1 MMSLTKA
8 SLIKASLFKAS
19 GSLNK
24 ALANQLFKRTAMA
37 ACITTVISSLL
48 SSCATSSLSRD
59 EEAKAATSASLPDLP
74 TQWASIQQRTGDVKV
89 SWLEKLNDPA
99 LALLVLEAQKNNRNL
114 QVMAASVD
122 GARALANQAASSLSP
137 QLGASVG
144 STSGGAVAGSG
155 SNNFNVGL
163 QASWEADL
171 WGRIRSGNLAA
182 QENVVAAEAEYK
194 FAQYSLAANVAK
206 TYFVAIE
213 ANKQLEIAQRSV
225 NTIVETNRI
234 VQVQFDNGLANQQ
247 NISLAK
253 ADLASAQDGLVSS
266 KAGQR
271 DATRSLE
278 LLLGRYPSAELG
290 IVQSLP
296 SLPNILPAG
305 IPSQLL
311 ERRPD
316 LVAAERKVA
325 AAFNRLDAAKAA
337 KLPNLSLSGSLG
349 GSSNSLSNILNPTNL
364 AWQAI
369 GSLVAPIIDGG
380 RLDAKVEAATADQKA
395 AVAVYAQTALNAFAD
410 VERALDQGSV
420 LRKRVAALTTVLVES
435 EKALKI
441 ANLQFDEGEISL
453 LDVLILQQR
462 VFSARSNLLS
472 INRASLT
479 QFVDLNLVLG
489 GSW

>member
-1 MMSLTKA
+1 MSFTKA
-8 SLIKASLFKAS
+8 PIFNTSLLETALIKKMIT
-19 GSLNK
+19 NK
-24 ALANQLFKRTAMA
+24 LFKRTAMA
-37 ACITTVISSLL
+37 MCITLLISG
-48 SSCATSSLSRD
+48 CATSSLYRVED
-59 EEAKAATSASLPDLP
+59 AKVATAVNLPDLP
-74 TQWASIQQRTGDVKV
+74 SQWASMQQSVGEVKV

-99 LALLVLEAQKNNRNL
+99 LVLLVAESQNNNQNL
-114 QVMAASVD
+114 QAMAASVD
-122 GARALANQAASSLSP
+122 GARALASQAASSLSP

-144 STSGGAVAGSG
+144 NTSGGTVEGSG

-163 QASWEADL
+163 QASWEADF

-182 QENVVAAEAEYK
+182 KQNVVAAEAEYT

-206 TYFVAIE
+206 AYFVAIE
-213 ANKQLEIAQRSV
+213 ANKQLEIAQNSV
-225 NTIVETNRI
+225 ATVVETNRI
-234 VQVQFDNGLANQQ
+234 VQLQFENGLANLQ

-253 ADLASAQDGLVSS
+253 ADLASAQDSLVSS

-290 IVQSLP
+290 VEQSLP
-296 SLPNILPAG
+296 SLPAVLPAG
-305 IPSQLL
+305 IPSELL

-349 GSSNSLSNILNPTNL
+349 GTSNSLSNILNPANL

-380 RLDAKVEAATADQKA
+380 RLDAQIEAATADQKA
-395 AVAVYAQTALNAFAD
+395 AVAGYAQAALNAFAD
-410 VERALDQGSV
+410 VEKALDQGSV

-462 VFSARSNLLS
+462 VFSARSKLLS

-479 QFVDLNLVLG
+479 QFVNLNLALG

>member
-1 MMSLTKA
+1 MFLPETSFTNIQLRKIRKQLSKA
-8 SLIKASLFKAS
+8 SSIKALSNNAFRQTAIAICLITFVS
-19 GSLNK
+19 GC
-24 ALANQLFKRTAMA
+24 T
-37 ACITTVISSLL
+37 
-48 SSCATSSLSRD
+48 TSSLHRLED
-59 EEAKAATSASLPDLP
+59 AKAATNASLPDLP
-74 TQWASIQQRTGDVKV
+74 DQWDSIQRRIGAVEV
-89 SWLEKLNDPA
+89 SWLEQLNDPA
-99 LALLVLEAQKNNRNL
+99 LALLVVESQKNNRNL
-114 QVMAASVD
+114 QTMAASVD

-137 QLGASVG
+137 QLGASIG
-144 STSGGAVAGSG
+144 STSGGPLEGNG
-155 SNNFNVGL
+155 SNNFNIGL

-171 WGRIRSGNLAA
+171 WGRLRAGNLAA
-182 QENVVAAEAEYK
+182 NENIVAAEAEYT

-206 TYFVAIE
+206 SYFVAIE
-213 ANKQLEIAQRSV
+213 ANMQLEIAQKSV
-225 NTIVETNRI
+225 DTIVETNRI
-234 VQVQFDNGLANQQ
+234 VQVQFNNGLANQQ

-253 ADLASAQDGLVSS
+253 ADLASAQDSLLSS

-278 LLLGRYPSAELG
+278 LLLGRYPSAELN
-290 IVQSLP
+290 VVKTLP
-296 SLPNILPAG
+296 SLPKASPVG

-325 AAFNRLDAAKAA
+325 AAFNRVDAAKAA

-349 GSSNSLSNILNPTNL
+349 GSSTSLGNILNPANL

-369 GSLVAPIIDGG
+369 GSLVAPIVDGG
-380 RLDAKVEAATADQKA
+380 RLGAQVEAATADQEA
-395 AVAVYAQTALNAFAD
+395 AVASYAQAALNAFAD
-410 VERALDQGSV
+410 VEKALDQGSV
-420 LRKRVAALTTVLVES
+420 LRKREAALTTVVVES
-435 EKALKI
+435 EEALRI
-441 ANLQFDEGEISL
+441 ANLQFNEGEISL

-479 QFVDLNLVLG
+479 QFVDLNLALG

>member
-1 MMSLTKA
+1 MSFTTTLSTK
-8 SLIKASLFKAS
+8 KMPT
-19 GSLNK
+19 NK
-24 ALANQLFKRTAMA
+24 LFKRTVIAM
-37 ACITTVISSLL
+37 CIVTLASG
-48 SSCATSSLSRD
+48 CATSSLNRVED
-59 EEAKAATSASLPDLP
+59 AKAATAANLPDLP
-74 TQWASIQQRTGDVKV
+74 SQWASIQQRIGDVKV

-99 LALLVLEAQKNNRNL
+99 LTLLVLEAQKNNRNL
-114 QVMAASVD
+114 QVMSASVD

-137 QLGASVG
+137 QLTSVG
-144 STSGGAVAGSG
+144 NTSAGGVEGSG
-155 SNNFNVGL
+155 SKNFNLGL

-213 ANKQLEIAQRSV
+213 ANKQLEIAQKSV
-225 NTIVETNRI
+225 DTVVETNRI

-290 IVQSLP
+290 VDQSLP
-296 SLPNILPAG
+296 ILPNSLSAG

-316 LVAAERKVA
+316 LVSAERKVA

-349 GSSNSLSNILNPTNL
+349 GASSSLSNILNPANL

-369 GSLVAPIIDGG
+369 GSLVTPIIDGG
-380 RLDAKVEAATADQKA
+380 RLDAQVEAATADQKA
-395 AVAVYAQTALNAFAD
+395 AVASYAQVALNAFAD
-410 VERALDQGSV
+410 VERSLDQGSV
-420 LRKRVAALTTVLVES
+420 LRKRVAALTTVLLES

-441 ANLQFDEGEISL
+441 ANLQFNEGEISL

-479 QFVDLNLVLG
+479 QFVNLNLALG

>member
-8 SLIKASLFKAS
+8 SIFRSS

-24 ALANQLFKRTAMA
+24 VLDNQLFNRAAMA
-37 ACITTVISSLL
+37 ICITTVISSLL
-48 SSCATSSLSRD
+48 SSCATSNLSRD
-59 EEAKAATSASLPDLP
+59 EKAKAATYASLPDLP
-74 TQWASIQQRTGDVKV
+74 SQWTSIQQRIGDVKV

-99 LALLVLEAQKNNRNL
+99 LTSLVLEAQKNNRNL
-114 QVMAASVD
+114 QVMSASVD

-144 STSGGAVAGSG
+144 NTSAGVVEGGG
-155 SNNFNVGL
+155 NNDFNLGL
-163 QASWEADL
+163 QASWETDL

-182 QENVVAAEAEYK
+182 QENVVVAEAEYK

-213 ANKQLEIAQRSV
+213 ANKQLEIAQKSV
-225 NTIVETNRI
+225 DTVVETNRI

-253 ADLASAQDGLVSS
+253 ADLATAQDGLVSS

-290 IVQSLP
+290 VDQSLP
-296 SLPNILPAG
+296 ILPNSLSAG

-316 LVAAERKVA
+316 LISAERKVA

-349 GSSNSLSNILNPTNL
+349 GASSSLSNILNPANL

-380 RLDAKVEAATADQKA
+380 RLDAQVEAATADQKA
-395 AVAVYAQTALNAFAD
+395 AVASYAQVALNAFAD
-410 VERALDQGSV
+410 VERSLDQGSV

-435 EKALKI
+435 EKALRI
-441 ANLQFDEGEISL
+441 ANLQFNEGEISL

-479 QFVDLNLVLG
+479 QFVNLNLALG

>member
-1 MMSLTKA
+1 MSNTKT
-8 SLIKASLFKAS
+8 
-19 GSLNK
+19 
-24 ALANQLFKRTAMA
+24 R
-37 ACITTVISSLL
+37 LL
-48 SSCATSSLSRD
+48 
-59 EEAKAATSASLPDLP
+59 KTSASLMKVSTTTGFRRTVIAMSIATFVSACTTNSLSRVEDAKVATAASLP
-74 TQWASIQQRTGDVKV
+74 ELPSQWASMQLRNGDVKV
-89 SWLEKLNDPA
+89 SWLEKLDNPA
-99 LALLVLEAQKNNRNL
+99 LDSFVLEAQKNNRNL
-114 QVMAASVD
+114 QAMAASVD
-122 GARALANQAASSLSP
+122 GARALANQAAASLSP

-144 STSGGAVAGSG
+144 NTSGGALEGSG

-182 QENVVAAEAEYK
+182 QQNVMAAEAEYK
-194 FAQYSLAANVAK
+194 FAQYSLAASVAK
-206 TYFVAIE
+206 AYFVAIE
-213 ANKQLEIAQRSV
+213 ANKQLEIAQQSV
-225 NTIVETNRI
+225 ATVVETNRI
-234 VQVQFDNGLANQQ
+234 VKVQFDNGLANQQ

-253 ADLASAQDGLVSS
+253 ADLASAQDSLVSS

-278 LLLGRYPSAELG
+278 LLLGRYPGAELSV
-290 IVQSLP
+290 VQSLP
-296 SLPNILPAG
+296 SLPDTLPVG
-305 IPSQLL
+305 VPSALL

-325 AAFNRLDAAKAA
+325 AAFNRLDSAKAA

-349 GSSNSLSNILNPTNL
+349 GASSSLTDILNPANL
-364 AWQAI
+364 VWQAI
-369 GSLVAPIIDGG
+369 GSLVTPIIDGG

-395 AVAVYAQTALNAFAD
+395 AVAGYAQSALNAFAD

-420 LRKRVAALTTVLVES
+420 LRARMVALTTVLVES

-462 VFSARSNLLS
+462 VFSARSILLS

-479 QFVDLNLVLG
+479 QFVDLNLALG

>member
-1 MMSLTKA
+1 MSFTSAPLLETT
-8 SLIKASLFKAS
+8 SVNHLFK
-19 GSLNK
+19 K
-24 ALANQLFKRTAMA
+24 TAMA
-37 ACITTVISSLL
+37 IFIATLV
-48 SSCATSSLSRD
+48 SSCATSSLSRV
-59 EEAKAATSASLPDLP
+59 EEAKAATAASLPDLP
-74 TQWASIQQRTGDVKV
+74 TQWASIQQRTGEVKV
-89 SWLEKLNDPA
+89 SWLDKLNDPA

-114 QVMAASVD
+114 QAMAASVD

-144 STSGGAVAGSG
+144 STSGGSVEGNG

-206 TYFVAIE
+206 GYFVAIE
-213 ANKQLEIAQRSV
+213 ANKQLEIAQKSV
-225 NTIVETNRI
+225 DTVVETNRI

-290 IVQSLP
+290 VDQLLP
-296 SLPNILPAG
+296 TLPNTLPAG

-349 GSSNSLSNILNPTNL
+349 GTSNSLSNILNPANF

-369 GSLVAPIIDGG
+369 SSLVAPIIDGG
-380 RLDAKVEAATADQKA
+380 RLDAQVEAATADQEA
-395 AVAVYAQTALNAFAD
+395 AVAGYAQAALNAFAD

-420 LRKRVAALTTVLVES
+420 LRERVAALTTVLVES

-479 QFVDLNLVLG
+479 QFVDLNLALG

>member
-1 MMSLTKA
+1 MPFTRASFIRTPLTTK
-8 SLIKASLFKAS
+8 LPV
-19 GSLNK
+19 
-24 ALANQLFKRTAMA
+24 NQLFKTTAIA
-37 ACITTVISSLL
+37 ICIATLVSG
-48 SSCATSSLSRD
+48 CATSSLSRVED
-59 EEAKAATSASLPDLP
+59 AKAATAASLPDLP
-74 TQWASIQQRTGDVKV
+74 SQWLSIQQRNGDVKV
-89 SWLEKLNDPA
+89 SWLEKLDDPA
-99 LALLVLEAQKNNRNL
+99 LESFVLEAQKNNRNL

-137 QLGASVG
+137 QLGASLG
-144 STSGGAVAGSG
+144 NTSGGALEGSG
-155 SNNFNVGL
+155 SNNFNAGL

-182 QENVVAAEAEYK
+182 KQNVVAAEAEYK
-194 FAQYSLAANVAK
+194 FAQYSLAAGVAK

-225 NTIVETNRI
+225 DTVVETNRI
-234 VQVQFDNGLANQQ
+234 VQLQFNNGLANQQ

-253 ADLASAQDGLVSS
+253 ADLASAQDSLVSS

-278 LLLGRYPSAELG
+278 LLLGRYPGAELSV
-290 IVQSLP
+290 VQSLP
-296 SLPNILPAG
+296 SLPAALPTG

-316 LVAAERKVA
+316 VVAAERKVA
-325 AAFNRLDAAKAA
+325 AAYNRVDAAKAA

-349 GSSNSLSNILNPTNL
+349 GTSNSLSNILNPTNL

-380 RLDAKVEAATADQKA
+380 RLDAQVEAATADQEA
-395 AVAVYAQTALNAFAD
+395 AVAGYAQVALNAFAD
-410 VERALDQGSV
+410 VEKALDQGSV
-420 LRKRVAALTTVLVES
+420 LRDRMAALTTVLVES
-435 EKALKI
+435 EKALEI

-462 VFSARSNLLS
+462 VFSARSKLLS
-472 INRASLT
+472 INA
-479 QFVDLNLVLG
+479 VC
-489 GSW
+489 

>member
-1 MMSLTKA
+1 MSFTTTLSTKKMLA
-8 SLIKASLFKAS
+8 NKLVKRTVITMCIVTLAS
-19 GSLNK
+19 G
-24 ALANQLFKRTAMA
+24 
-37 ACITTVISSLL
+37 
-48 SSCATSSLSRD
+48 CATSSLNRVED
-59 EEAKAATSASLPDLP
+59 AKAATAANLPDLP
-74 TQWASIQQRTGDVKV
+74 SQWASIQQRIGDVKV

-99 LALLVLEAQKNNRNL
+99 LTSLVLEAQKNNRNL
-114 QVMAASVD
+114 QAMSASVD

-137 QLGASVG
+137 QLTSVG
-144 STSGGAVAGSG
+144 NTSAGGVEGSG
-155 SNNFNVGL
+155 SNNFNLGL

-213 ANKQLEIAQRSV
+213 ANKQLEIAQKSV
-225 NTIVETNRI
+225 DTVVETNRI

-290 IVQSLP
+290 VDQSLP
-296 SLPNILPAG
+296 ILPNSLSAG

-316 LVAAERKVA
+316 LVSAERKVA

-349 GSSNSLSNILNPTNL
+349 GASSSLSNILNPANL

-369 GSLVAPIIDGG
+369 GSLVTPIIDGG
-380 RLDAKVEAATADQKA
+380 RLDAQVEAATADQKA
-395 AVAVYAQTALNAFAD
+395 AVASYAQVALNAFAD
-410 VERALDQGSV
+410 VERSLDQGSV

-441 ANLQFDEGEISL
+441 ANLQFNEGEISL

-479 QFVDLNLVLG
+479 QFVNLNLALG

>member
-1 MMSLTKA
+1 MPVTRMSFTGAHLLDT
-8 SLIKASLFKAS
+8 SS
-19 GSLNK
+19 
-24 ALANQLFKRTAMA
+24 ANQFFKRTAMA
-37 ACITTVISSLL
+37 ICIAALVSN
-48 SSCATSSLSRD
+48 CATSSLSRV
-59 EEAKAATSASLPDLP
+59 EEAKAATAASLPDLP
-74 TQWASIQQRTGDVKV
+74 TQWVSIQQRIGDVKV

-99 LALLVLEAQKNNRNL
+99 LNSLVLEAQKNNRNL
-114 QVMAASVD
+114 QAMAASVD

-144 STSGGAVAGSG
+144 NTSAGAVEGSG

-213 ANKQLEIAQRSV
+213 ANKQLEIAQKSV
-225 NTIVETNRI
+225 DTVVETNRI

-290 IVQSLP
+290 VDQSLP
-296 SLPNILPAG
+296 TLPNTLPVG

-349 GSSNSLSNILNPTNL
+349 GTSNSLSNILNPANF

-380 RLDAKVEAATADQKA
+380 RLDAQVEAATADQKA
-395 AVAVYAQTALNAFAD
+395 AVAGYAQAALNAFAD
-410 VERALDQGSV
+410 VEKALDQGSV
-420 LRKRVAALTTVLVES
+420 LRERVAALTTVLVES

-462 VFSARSNLLS
+462 VFSARSGLLS

-479 QFVDLNLVLG
+479 QFVDLNLALG

>member
-1 MMSLTKA
+1 MSFTTTLSTK
-8 SLIKASLFKAS
+8 KM
-19 GSLNK
+19 
-24 ALANQLFKRTAMA
+24 LANKLFKRTVIAM
-37 ACITTVISSLL
+37 CIVTLASG
-48 SSCATSSLSRD
+48 CATSSLNRVED
-59 EEAKAATSASLPDLP
+59 AKAATAANLPDLP
-74 TQWASIQQRTGDVKV
+74 SQWASIQQRIGDVKV

-99 LALLVLEAQKNNRNL
+99 LTLLVLEAQKNNRNL
-114 QVMAASVD
+114 QVMSASVD

-137 QLGASVG
+137 QLTSVG
-144 STSGGAVAGSG
+144 NTSAGGVEGSG
-155 SNNFNVGL
+155 SNNFNLGL

-213 ANKQLEIAQRSV
+213 ANKQLEIAQKSV
-225 NTIVETNRI
+225 DTVVETNRI

-290 IVQSLP
+290 VDQSLP
-296 SLPNILPAG
+296 ILPNSLSAG

-316 LVAAERKVA
+316 LVSAERKVA

-349 GSSNSLSNILNPTNL
+349 GVSTSLSNILNPANL

-369 GSLVAPIIDGG
+369 GSLVTPIIDGG
-380 RLDAKVEAATADQKA
+380 RLDAQVEAATADQKA
-395 AVAVYAQTALNAFAD
+395 AVASYAQVALNAFAD
-410 VERALDQGSV
+410 VERSLDQGSV
-420 LRKRVAALTTVLVES
+420 LRKRVAALTTVLLES

-441 ANLQFDEGEISL
+441 ANLQFNEGEISL

-479 QFVDLNLVLG
+479 QFVNLNLALG

>member
-1 MMSLTKA
+1 MMSFTTTLSTK
-8 SLIKASLFKAS
+8 KMPT
-19 GSLNK
+19 NK
-24 ALANQLFKRTAMA
+24 LFKRTVIAM
-37 ACITTVISSLL
+37 CIVTLASG
-48 SSCATSSLSRD
+48 CATSSLNRVED
-59 EEAKAATSASLPDLP
+59 AKAATAANLPDLP
-74 TQWASIQQRTGDVKV
+74 SQWASIQQRIGDVKV

-99 LALLVLEAQKNNRNL
+99 LTLLVLEAQKNNRNL
-114 QVMAASVD
+114 QVMSASVD

-137 QLGASVG
+137 QLTSVG
-144 STSGGAVAGSG
+144 NTSAGGVEGSG
-155 SNNFNVGL
+155 SNNFNLGL

-213 ANKQLEIAQRSV
+213 ANKQLEIAQKSV
-225 NTIVETNRI
+225 DTVVETNRI

-290 IVQSLP
+290 VDQSLP
-296 SLPNILPAG
+296 ILPNSLSAG

-316 LVAAERKVA
+316 LVSAERKVA

-349 GSSNSLSNILNPTNL
+349 GASSSLSNILNPANL

-369 GSLVAPIIDGG
+369 GSLVTPIIDGG
-380 RLDAKVEAATADQKA
+380 RLDAQVEAATADQKA
-395 AVAVYAQTALNAFAD
+395 AVASYAQVALNAFAD
-410 VERALDQGSV
+410 VERSLDQGSV

-441 ANLQFDEGEISL
+441 ANLQFNEGEISL

-479 QFVDLNLVLG
+479 QFVNLNLALG

>member
-1 MMSLTKA
+1 MSFTTTLSTK
-8 SLIKASLFKAS
+8 KM
-19 GSLNK
+19 
-24 ALANQLFKRTAMA
+24 LANKLFKRTVIAM
-37 ACITTVISSLL
+37 CIVTLASG
-48 SSCATSSLSRD
+48 CATSSLNRVED
-59 EEAKAATSASLPDLP
+59 AKAATAANLPDLP
-74 TQWASIQQRTGDVKV
+74 SQWASIQQRIGDVKV

-99 LALLVLEAQKNNRNL
+99 LTLLVLEAQKNNRNL
-114 QVMAASVD
+114 QVMSASVD

-137 QLGASVG
+137 QLTSVG
-144 STSGGAVAGSG
+144 NTSAGGVEGSG
-155 SNNFNVGL
+155 SNNFNLGL

-213 ANKQLEIAQRSV
+213 ANKQLEIAQKSV
-225 NTIVETNRI
+225 DTVVETNRI

-290 IVQSLP
+290 VDQSLP
-296 SLPNILPAG
+296 ILPNSLSAG

-316 LVAAERKVA
+316 LVSAERKVA

-349 GSSNSLSNILNPTNL
+349 GASSSLSNILNPANL

-369 GSLVAPIIDGG
+369 GSLVTPIIDGG
-380 RLDAKVEAATADQKA
+380 RLDAQVEAATADQKA
-395 AVAVYAQTALNAFAD
+395 AVASYAQVALNAFAD
-410 VERALDQGSV
+410 VERSLDQGSV
-420 LRKRVAALTTVLVES
+420 LRKRVAALTTVLLES

-441 ANLQFDEGEISL
+441 ANLQFNEGEISL

-479 QFVDLNLVLG
+479 QFVNLNLALG

>member
-1 MMSLTKA
+1 MPVTRTSLTTKM
-8 SLIKASLFKAS
+8 SSSKLFK
-19 GSLNK
+19 
-24 ALANQLFKRTAMA
+24 
-37 ACITTVISSLL
+37 TTVIAMCVATLVSG
-48 SSCATSSLSRD
+48 CTTSSLSRIED
-59 EEAKAATSASLPDLP
+59 AKVATAASLPDLP
-74 TQWASIQQRTGDVKV
+74 NQWASIQQRIGDVKV

-99 LALLVLEAQKNNRNL
+99 LTSLVLEAQKNNRNL
-114 QVMAASVD
+114 QVMSASVD

-144 STSGGAVAGSG
+144 NTSAGVVEGSG
-155 SNNFNVGL
+155 NNNFNLGL

-213 ANKQLEIAQRSV
+213 ANKQLEIAQKSV
-225 NTIVETNRI
+225 DTVVETNRI

-253 ADLASAQDGLVSS
+253 ADLATAQDGLVSS

-290 IVQSLP
+290 VDQSLP
-296 SLPNILPAG
+296 ILPNSLSAG

-316 LVAAERKVA
+316 LISAERKVA

-349 GSSNSLSNILNPTNL
+349 GASSSLSNILNPANL

-380 RLDAKVEAATADQKA
+380 RLDAQVEAATADQKA
-395 AVAVYAQTALNAFAD
+395 AVASYAQVALNAFAD
-410 VERALDQGSV
+410 VERSLDQGSV

-435 EKALKI
+435 EKALRI
-441 ANLQFDEGEISL
+441 ANLQFNEGEISL

-479 QFVDLNLVLG
+479 QFINLNLALG

>member
-1 MMSLTKA
+1 
-8 SLIKASLFKAS
+8 
-19 GSLNK
+19 
-24 ALANQLFKRTAMA
+24 
-37 ACITTVISSLL
+37 V
-48 SSCATSSLSRD
+48 
-59 EEAKAATSASLPDLP
+59 
-74 TQWASIQQRTGDVKV
+74 
-89 SWLEKLNDPA
+89 
-99 LALLVLEAQKNNRNL
+99 
-114 QVMAASVD
+114 
-122 GARALANQAASSLSP
+122 
-137 QLGASVG
+137 
-144 STSGGAVAGSG
+144 
-155 SNNFNVGL
+155 
-163 QASWEADL
+163 
-171 WGRIRSGNLAA
+171 
-182 QENVVAAEAEYK
+182 
-194 FAQYSLAANVAK
+194 
-206 TYFVAIE
+206 
-213 ANKQLEIAQRSV
+213 
-225 NTIVETNRI
+225 VETNRI

-290 IVQSLP
+290 VDQSLP
-296 SLPNILPAG
+296 ILPNSLSAG

-316 LVAAERKVA
+316 LVSAERKVA

-349 GSSNSLSNILNPTNL
+349 GVSTSLSNILNPANL

-369 GSLVAPIIDGG
+369 GSLVTPIIDGG
-380 RLDAKVEAATADQKA
+380 RLDAQVEAATADQKV
-395 AVAVYAQTALNAFAD
+395 AVASYAQVALNAFAD
-410 VERALDQGSV
+410 VERSLDQGSV

-441 ANLQFDEGEISL
+441 ANLQFNEGEISL

-479 QFVDLNLVLG
+479 QFVNLNLALG

>member
-1 MMSLTKA
+1 MSFTTTLSTK
-8 SLIKASLFKAS
+8 KM
-19 GSLNK
+19 
-24 ALANQLFKRTAMA
+24 LANKLFKRTFIAM
-37 ACITTVISSLL
+37 CIVTLASG
-48 SSCATSSLSRD
+48 CATSSLNRVED
-59 EEAKAATSASLPDLP
+59 AKAATAANLPDLP
-74 TQWASIQQRTGDVKV
+74 SQWASIQKRIGDVKV

-99 LALLVLEAQKNNRNL
+99 LTLLVLEAQKNNRNL
-114 QVMAASVD
+114 QVMSASVD

-137 QLGASVG
+137 QLTSVG
-144 STSGGAVAGSG
+144 NTSAGGVEGSG
-155 SNNFNVGL
+155 SNNFNLGL

-213 ANKQLEIAQRSV
+213 ANKQLEIAQKSV
-225 NTIVETNRI
+225 DTVVETNRI

-290 IVQSLP
+290 VDQSLP
-296 SLPNILPAG
+296 ILPDSLSAG

-316 LVAAERKVA
+316 LVSAERKVA

-349 GSSNSLSNILNPTNL
+349 GASSSLSNILNPANL

-369 GSLVAPIIDGG
+369 GSLVTPIIDGG
-380 RLDAKVEAATADQKA
+380 RLDAQVEAATADQKA
-395 AVAVYAQTALNAFAD
+395 AVASYAQVALNAFAD
-410 VERALDQGSV
+410 VERSLDQGSV
-420 LRKRVAALTTVLVES
+420 LRKRVAALTTVLLES

-441 ANLQFDEGEISL
+441 ANLQFNEGEISL

-479 QFVDLNLVLG
+479 QFVNLNLALG

>member
-1 MMSLTKA
+1 MSFTTTLSTKKMLA
-8 SLIKASLFKAS
+8 NKLVKRTVITMCIVTLAS
-19 GSLNK
+19 G
-24 ALANQLFKRTAMA
+24 
-37 ACITTVISSLL
+37 
-48 SSCATSSLSRD
+48 CATSSLNRVED
-59 EEAKAATSASLPDLP
+59 AKAATAANLPDLP
-74 TQWASIQQRTGDVKV
+74 SQWASIQQRIGDVKV

-99 LALLVLEAQKNNRNL
+99 LTSLVLEAQKNNRNL
-114 QVMAASVD
+114 QAMSASVD

-137 QLGASVG
+137 QLTSVG
-144 STSGGAVAGSG
+144 NTSAGGVEGSG
-155 SNNFNVGL
+155 SNNFNLGL

-213 ANKQLEIAQRSV
+213 ANKQLEIAQKSV
-225 NTIVETNRI
+225 DTVVETNRI

-290 IVQSLP
+290 VDQSLP
-296 SLPNILPAG
+296 ILPNSLSAG

-316 LVAAERKVA
+316 LVSAERKVA

-349 GSSNSLSNILNPTNL
+349 GASSSLSNILNPANL

-369 GSLVAPIIDGG
+369 GSLVTPIIDGG
-380 RLDAKVEAATADQKA
+380 RLDAQVEAATADQKA
-395 AVAVYAQTALNAFAD
+395 AVASYAQVALNAFAD
-410 VERALDQGSV
+410 VERSLDQGSV
-420 LRKRVAALTTVLVES
+420 LRKRVAALTTVLLES

-441 ANLQFDEGEISL
+441 ANLQFNEGEISL

-479 QFVDLNLVLG
+479 QFVNLNLALG

>member
-1 MMSLTKA
+1 MYS
-8 SLIKASLFKAS
+8 I
-19 GSLNK
+19 NK
-24 ALANQLFKRTAMA
+24 TFRLSTIAICLA
-37 ACITTVISSLL
+37 SLL
-48 SSCATSSLSRD
+48 SGCASSGLSRVEDARAATSS
-59 EEAKAATSASLPDLP
+59 SLPDLP
-74 TQWASIQQRTGDVKV
+74 SQWASIQQRVGEVSV

-99 LALLVLEAQKNNRNL
+99 LTSLVAEAQKNNRNL
-114 QVMAASVD
+114 QAMAASVD
-122 GARALANQAASSLSP
+122 SARALSNQAASSLSP
-137 QLGASVG
+137 QLGANIG
-144 STSGGAVAGSG
+144 STSGGRVEGSG

-171 WGRIRSGNLAA
+171 WGRLRSGNLAA
-182 QENVVAAEAEYK
+182 QESLVAAEAEYK

-206 TYFVAIE
+206 AYFVAIE
-213 ANKQLEIAQRSV
+213 ANKQLEIAQLSIDTV
-225 NTIVETNRI
+225 VETNRI
-234 VQVQFDNGLANQQ
+234 VQVQFDNGSADQQ

-253 ADLASAQDGLVSS
+253 ADLASAQDSLVSTQ
-266 KAGQR
+266 AGQR

-290 IVQSLP
+290 VDQSLP
-296 SLPNILPAG
+296 LLPEALPAG
-305 IPSQLL
+305 IPSELL

-316 LVAAERKVA
+316 LIAAERKVA

-337 KLPNLSLSGSLG
+337 KLPSLSLSSSLG
-349 GSSNSLSNILNPTNL
+349 GSSNSLSDILNPTNL

-369 GSLVAPIIDGG
+369 SSLTAPLIDGG
-380 RLDAKVEAATADQKA
+380 RLDAQVEAATADQKA
-395 AVAVYAQTALNAFAD
+395 AVAGYAQAGLNAFAD
-410 VERALDQGSV
+410 VEKALDQGAV
-420 LRKRVAALTTVLVES
+420 LREREIALNTVLVES

-453 LDVLILQQR
+453 LDVLTIQQR

-479 QFVDLNLVLG
+479 QFVDLNLALG

>member
-1 MMSLTKA
+1 MMSFTIA
-8 SLIKASLFKAS
+8 SLTRTSLTSASA
-19 GSLNK
+19 SLNK
-24 ALANQLFKRTAMA
+24 VPANQLFKRTAITI
-37 ACITTVISSLL
+37 CISTVICSLL
-48 SSCATSSLSRD
+48 TSCASNGLSRVV
-59 EEAKAATSASLPDLP
+59 EAQAATAASLPDLP
-74 TQWASIQQRTGDVKV
+74 SQWASIQKRIGEVKV

-99 LALLVLEAQKNNRNL
+99 LALLVLEAQQNNRNL

-144 STSGGAVAGSG
+144 STSGGAVEG

-163 QASWEADL
+163 QASWEVDL

-206 TYFVAIE
+206 AYFVAIE
-213 ANKQLEIAQRSV
+213 ANKQLEIAQQSV
-225 NTIVETNRI
+225 DTIVETNRI

-271 DATRSLE
+271 DATRSVE

-296 SLPNILPAG
+296 SLPNNLPAG

-316 LVAAERKVA
+316 LVAAERNVA

-349 GSSNSLSNILNPTNL
+349 GVTSSLSSILNPANL

-380 RLDAKVEAATADQKA
+380 RLDAQVEAATADQKA
-395 AVAVYAQTALNAFAD
+395 AVAGYAQVALNAFAD
-410 VERALDQGSV
+410 VERALDQGTV

-453 LDVLILQQR
+453 LNVLILQQR

-479 QFVDLNLVLG
+479 QFVDLNLALG

>member
-1 MMSLTKA
+1 MMSFTTTLSTK
-8 SLIKASLFKAS
+8 KM
-19 GSLNK
+19 
-24 ALANQLFKRTAMA
+24 LANKLFKRTVIAM
-37 ACITTVISSLL
+37 CIVTLASG
-48 SSCATSSLSRD
+48 CATSSLNRVED
-59 EEAKAATSASLPDLP
+59 AKAATAANLPDLP
-74 TQWASIQQRTGDVKV
+74 SQWASIQQRIGDVKV

-99 LALLVLEAQKNNRNL
+99 LTSLVLEAQKNNRNL
-114 QVMAASVD
+114 QVMSASVD

-137 QLGASVG
+137 QLTSVG
-144 STSGGAVAGSG
+144 NTSAGGVEGSG
-155 SNNFNVGL
+155 SNNFNLGL

-213 ANKQLEIAQRSV
+213 ANKQLEIAQKSV
-225 NTIVETNRI
+225 DTVVETNRI

-290 IVQSLP
+290 VDQSLP
-296 SLPNILPAG
+296 ILPNSLSAG

-316 LVAAERKVA
+316 LVSAERKVA

-349 GSSNSLSNILNPTNL
+349 GVSTSLSNILNPANL

-369 GSLVAPIIDGG
+369 GSLVTPIIDGG
-380 RLDAKVEAATADQKA
+380 RLDAQVEAATADQKV
-395 AVAVYAQTALNAFAD
+395 AVASYAQVALNAFAD
-410 VERALDQGSV
+410 VERSLDQGSV

-441 ANLQFDEGEISL
+441 ANLQFNEGEISL

-479 QFVDLNLVLG
+479 QFVNLNLALG